1 MFSLYRGG
9 GGGMGKGQE
18 GRKGAGR
25 GVNGGERKGEAF
37 ILLVCHVTL
46 MHVGNW
52 DCRSETKGT
61 VEAL

>member
-1 MFSLYRGG
+1 
-9 GGGMGKGQE
+9 MGKGE
-18 GRKGAGR
+18 GKVGGRKGQEEREGAGR

-37 ILLVCHVTL
+37 ILLVRHVTL
-46 MHVGNW
+46 MHSGNW